1 MLPAIIAGFKG
12 LAALP
17 KLVDQIQSLVGQLG
31 SLERKINDAAVQRRL
46 ENKRSRNAAAVKRV
60 RTTSSPHR

>member
-1 MLPAIIAGFKG
+1 MLPAIVAGFKG

-31 SLERKINDAAVQRRL
+31 SLERKINDAAVAKRL
-46 ENKRSRNAAAVKRV
+46 ENKRSRNAAAIKRV
-60 RTTSSPHR
+60 RPAPSPPR